1 MENYIYDEKNGLHYE
16 LVGDY
21 YLPCLT
27 VEEPEQPIGIWGQRS
42 HRYLREH
49 KKVLYNGLLL
59 SGELFSHLI
68 EIDQQAQEM
77 YDQLMNQ
84 MTARAGINEQLKAT
98 NQMAWVQKMNAISNQ
113 VREIVNAHSFGRKVS
128 KGPTHAVGPFSCSSF
143 SAIL

>member
-1 MENYIYDEKNGLHYE
+1 MEKYIYDEKNGLHYE

-27 VEEPEQPIGIWGQRS
+27 VEEPEQPIGIWGQRR

-59 SGELFSHLI
+59 SGELFPHLI

-98 NQMAWVQKMNAISNQ
+98 NQMAWVQKMNAISTQ
-113 VREIVNAHSFGRKVS
+113 VREIVNAAFIW
-128 KGPTHAVGPFSCSSF
+128 A
-143 SAIL
+143 

>member
-1 MENYIYDEKNGLHYE
+1 MKKYIYEEKNGLHYE

-21 YLPCLT
+21 YLPCL
-27 VEEPEQPIGIWGQRS
+27 VADQPERPIGIWGQRR
-42 HRYLREH
+42 HRFLREH

-84 MTARAGINEQLKAT
+84 MAVRTGITEQLKAT
-98 NQMAWVQKMNAISNQ
+98 NQMAWVQKMNAIAAQS
-113 VREIVNAHSFGRKVS
+113 REIINAELIY
-128 KGPTHAVGPFSCSSF
+128 T
-143 SAIL
+143 

>member
-1 MENYIYDEKNGLHYE
+1 MEKYIYDEKNGLHYE

-27 VEEPEQPIGIWGQRS
+27 VEEPELPIGIWGQRR

-59 SGELFSHLI
+59 SGELFPHLI

-77 YDQLMNQ
+77 YDQLMHQ
-84 MTARAGINEQLKAT
+84 MAVRAGITEHLKAT
-98 NQMAWVQKMNAISNQ
+98 DQMAWVQKMNAIAAQS
-113 VREIVNAHSFGRKVS
+113 REIINAELIY
-128 KGPTHAVGPFSCSSF
+128 A
-143 SAIL
+143 